1 MKKRAR
7 IVNFFKKNWLI
18 LLIIILVSVLFIYS
32 YYSKGLIYSISNSDS
47 DSVVQLME
55 SFGIFSYILFVVIV
69 MLEVVLAP
77 IPALALYIAG
87 GALFGAFLGGILT
100 LIGNLIG
107 AFIAF
112 WLARRFGRKFVEKR
126 VDENIRKKFD
136 KFSQKYGV
144 FSLFLLRV
152 NPLTTSDLFSY
163 LAGLTSMKKRQFLI
177 GTGLGLTP
185 MIFLHTYFGET
196 FVNNQP
202 ILYSVL
208 IWISVAYLLI
218 FVYLIWRSIQKS
230 RLNNQNINK
239 TKKKSKKKVSP

>member
-1 MKKRAR
+1 MKKRER
-7 IVNFFKKNWLI
+7 VVNFFKKNWLI
-18 LLIIILVSVLFIYS
+18 LLIVILVSVLFIYS

-47 DSVVQLME
+47 DSVVQFME
-55 SFGIFSYILFVVIV
+55 SFGIFSYIIFIFVVI
-69 MLEVVLAP
+69 LEVVLAP

-126 VDENIRKKFD
+126 VDESIRRKFD

-177 GTGLGLTP
+177 GTGLGLIP

-196 FVNNQP
+196 FVNNHP
-202 ILYSVL
+202 ILYSIL
-208 IWISVAYLLI
+208 LWISVAYLLI

-230 RLNNQNINK
+230 KLNTQNVNTLK
-239 TKKKSKKKVSP
+239 NKSKKKVSP

>member
-1 MKKRAR
+1 MNRGKKFAD
-7 IVNFFKKNWLI
+7 FFRKNWLI
-18 LLIIILVSVLFIYS
+18 FLIILIVSFLFVYS
-32 YYSKGLIYSISNSDS
+32 YYSKGLIYSISTSDS
-47 DSVVQLME
+47 DSVVRYME
-55 SFGIFSYILFVVIV
+55 SFGAFSYILFIVLV

-77 IPALALYIAG
+77 IPAIALYIAG
-87 GALFGAFLGGILT
+87 GALFGAFLGGVLT

-126 VDENIRKKFD
+126 VNKNIMERFD

-152 NPLTTSDLFSY
+152 NPVTTSDLFSY
-163 LAGLTSMKKRQFLI
+163 LAGITKMKKRQFLI

-185 MIFLHTYFGET
+185 MIFLHTYFGEA
-196 FVNNQP
+196 FVSNYP

-208 IWISVAYLLI
+208 LWISVAYLLI
-218 FVYLIWRSIQKS
+218 FIYLIWKS
-230 RLNNQNINK
+230 INK
-239 TKKKSKKKVSP
+239 TKTNIKDIKKKSKKKIFP